1 MQSHTIHYLE
11 LANAPLD
18 IQDNDDNSSIAYV
31 AQDAVEGFGAYD
43 YDYYEHEE
51 VEAEPEPEKDSGDV
65 VESEPETEVARS
77 SDHSTQYRNEG
88 MQLCLL

>member
-1 MQSHTIHYLE
+1 MQSHTIHSLE

-43 YDYYEHEE
+43 YDYYEDDE
-51 VEAEPEPEKDSGDV
+51 VEAEPEPEKDSGDAF
-65 VESEPETEVARS
+65 ESEPEAEVAGS
-77 SDHSTQYRNEG
+77 SDHSTQYGNEG
-88 MQLCLL
+88 MSICLL